1 VADGQHEDTPGET
14 TSPAPIP
21 LPDAIEEFFVARRP
35 RKDSPHTSK
44 AYSNDLRGIGE
55 LLARSADT
63 EPDELTL
70 ANLTVPRLRS
80 AFADYADSHAKASI
94 NRCWST
100 WNQFFTFL
108 VAEGLREGNR
118 SRPSPRPN
126 RPRRLPKPLDGE
138 DTPEQ
143 LLQAAA
149 SGRRRARNPWPE
161 RDLAV
166 LATLL
171 LTGLRSAE
179 LLDMRLD
186 SLAGRPGARRLQVLG
201 EDGPARSGPSLPDG
215 RPGSSHT
222 WTSAKRARDVADVTA
237 RTDLAGRC
245 GGSSRRLSDPAVRR
259 SSHWWKDPTTEE
271 EGRMTPTARPQTS
284 GSR

>member
-21 LPDAIEEFFVARRP
+21 LPDAIEAFFVARRP

-126 RPRRLPKPLDGE
+126 RPAGCPSRWTVR
-138 DTPEQ
+138 TPPSSSSKQ
-143 LLQAAA
+143 PPAGDAAPA
-149 SGRRRARNPWPE
+149 TRGRNGTWPC
-161 RDLAV
+161 
-166 LATLL
+166 
-171 LTGLRSAE
+171 S
-179 LLDMRLD
+179 
-186 SLAGRPGARRLQVLG
+186 P
-201 EDGPARSGPSLPDG
+201 P
-215 RPGSSHT
+215 
-222 WTSAKRARDVADVTA
+222 
-237 RTDLAGRC
+237 C
-245 GGSSRRLSDPAVRR
+245 C
-259 SSHWWKDPTTEE
+259 
-271 EGRMTPTARPQTS
+271 
-284 GSR
+284 